1 MPVYEYACT
10 PCRTV
15 YEVRQRLNDPPLAT
29 CPQCQGAVARIISAA
44 NVNRYNFSSPTAA
57 KYARLSHHDEIGR
70 ERELQKDY
78 QRIWLPPPVKHNPW
92 EEH

>member
-10 PCRTV
+10 PCRII
-15 YEVRQRLNDPPLAT
+15 YEVRQRLSDPPLDT
-29 CPQCQGAVARIISAA
+29 CPQCQGAVARMISAV